1 MVVLYYLEGDIEFAG
16 ELVSCADRLRTGP
29 LLSRIRWS
37 QRAPARFRV
46 ASGVSRV
53 SRIRLFWWH
62 RVLPVVELV
71 DEDVA
76 CLALDELPVDED
88 GPADFIV
95 DGGQPSG
102 RSMMLMVTFEV
113 SA

>member
-1 MVVLYYLEGDIEFAG
+1 M
-16 ELVSCADRLRTGP
+16 
-29 LLSRIRWS
+29 
-37 QRAPARFRV
+37 
-46 ASGVSRV
+46 
-53 SRIRLFWWH
+53 
-62 RVLPVVELV
+62 VELV